1 MLIRLHQVS
10 VNPCVFILMIIL
22 CSKEQYDRKLERML
36 RNDDSDM
43 EDYDS
48 DEECDF
54 GFDVDD
60 FFFHIFGFVISNVKF
75 IEIC

>member
-1 MLIRLHQVS
+1 M
-10 VNPCVFILMIIL
+10 NPCAFNLMIIL
-22 CSKEQYDRKLERML
+22 FSKEQYDRKLERML

-60 FFFHIFGFVISNVKF
+60 FFFHIFGFVISNV
-75 IEIC
+75 EIKVIC

>member
-1 MLIRLHQVS
+1 
-10 VNPCVFILMIIL
+10 
-22 CSKEQYDRKLERML
+22 
-36 RNDDSDM
+36 M

>member
-1 MLIRLHQVS
+1 
-10 VNPCVFILMIIL
+10 
-22 CSKEQYDRKLERML
+22 ML

-75 IEIC
+75 IEICWVAGFMWVEGVWEEDSAVEFSGDDILVLMS